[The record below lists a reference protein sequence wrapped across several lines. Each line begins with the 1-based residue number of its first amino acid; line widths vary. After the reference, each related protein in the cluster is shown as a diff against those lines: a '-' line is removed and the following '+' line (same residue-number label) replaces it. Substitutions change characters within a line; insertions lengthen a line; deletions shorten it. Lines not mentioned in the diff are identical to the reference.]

1 MTCRERLFEQDVKH
15 FELRMKEHLRQ
26 KTQEARMIFD
36 RVGAA
41 TRTGLLASI
50 LWAWQCSVIEGRKL
64 QSIQNQ
70 VTEASQEVDG
80 LKMRQSTAICNV
92 QMRSEKLMDSSL
104 VISVISAWS
113 RETKENHL
121 EKFYSNKVDSKRK
134 QLTAVQ
140 TLFKSFARD
149 LEEIMPEP
157 PDLPCNANAVTYA
170 DGDQEDWPIDAKL
183 LASARVSALG
193 RMQMPQ
199 QLSGLQLQRPSFLF
213 PGLKARPFWPRE
225 NFPKDRKGLPPTAPE
240 DTASVEESVHNLVK
254 LLDKVRA
261 DGVPSNRIV
270 IGGFSM
276 GGGIA
281 LQLALRYP
289 TKIAAAFVLSSFMCD
304 DAAAYALL
312 QTPPSVDVPIL
323 MMHGEADWFIR
334 PVWGRA
340 TATRLKD
347 AGLNVDFVSI
357 PGLRHEISRK
367 DCPSR
372 HYPPYK
378 HHDIPLRRSPFS
390 EIGSGICSSCESTN
404 ADKAAKKGTDAGRG
418 DAAFT
423 ACLRIAPATPGSQDE
438 SVHVRSAE
446 HTQPHLHQCLRFCN
460 TIAA

>member
-1 MTCRERLFEQDVKH
+1 
-15 FELRMKEHLRQ
+15 MKEHLRQ

-70 VTEASQEVDG
+70 VTEASLEVDG

-92 QMRSEKLMDSSL
+92 QMRTEKLMDSSL

-157 PDLPCNANAVTYA
+157 PDLPSNANAVTYA
-170 DGDQEDWPIDAKL
+170 DGDQEDWPIHTEL

-225 NFPKDRKGLPPTAPE
+225 DFPKVVNLLEARAPRLSAEVRQLLADGDCSTDSEERSPPCRISGRKRPREEAAQRRRARPVTWQPQGEGLHSGVWLKLEIWSKGGLASDKAAPETEAAVSAAMDTGEAMTSAPGRAALSLLTPEPRLGATIMPHCGPTNHRLRLHLPLLLPGGAQRMSGLKVAGETRDWELHRCLVFDDSFEHEIQLPPRTPPAPKSDGE
-240 DTASVEESVHNLVK
+240 PGEPPGLAQEARVVLLLDLWHPDADENLRSGSSKPVASVEN
-254 LLDKVRA
+254 
-261 DGVPSNRIV
+261 
-270 IGGFSM
+270 GFSQ
-276 GGGIA
+276 A
-281 LQLALRYP
+281 CTRLH
-289 TKIAAAFVLSSFMCD
+289 LSS
-304 DAAAYALL
+304 
-312 QTPPSVDVPIL
+312 
-323 MMHGEADWFIR
+323 
-334 PVWGRA
+334 
-340 TATRLKD
+340 
-347 AGLNVDFVSI
+347 VS
-357 PGLRHEISRK
+357 
-367 DCPSR
+367 C
-372 HYPPYK
+372 
-378 HHDIPLRRSPFS
+378 
-390 EIGSGICSSCESTN
+390 
-404 ADKAAKKGTDAGRG
+404 
-418 DAAFT
+418 
-423 ACLRIAPATPGSQDE
+423 
-438 SVHVRSAE
+438 
-446 HTQPHLHQCLRFCN
+446 
-460 TIAA
+460 